1 MLGQILSF
9 HANELDWPLT
19 ITKIN
24 LQKYVIKNLSRK
36 EANACGLQ
44 HGHILLI
51 TSRLCQ
57 WPFAMLLQVY
67 SCCWLANSIHSCPD
81 ESNVQLAFLAQ

>member
-24 LQKYVIKNLSRK
+24 LQKYVIKIFQGRETNT
-36 EANACGLQ
+36 CGLQ
-44 HGHILLI
+44 HGHILL

-57 WPFAMLLQVY
+57 WPLP
-67 SCCWLANSIHSCPD
+67 CCFRSTA
-81 ESNVQLAFLAQ
+81 AAG

>member
-9 HANELDWPLT
+9 HANELNRPLT

-24 LQKYVIKNLSRK
+24 LQKYVIKIFQGK
-36 EANACGLQ
+36 EDGDTCGLQ
-44 HGHILLI
+44 HGHILL

-67 SCCWLANSIHSCPD
+67 SCWWLAKIPFTAVQMNQM
-81 ESNVQLAFLAQ
+81 SN